1 MLNFK
6 KMKVWEASFE
16 LVEMI
21 YNTSLKLP
29 REEIYGISDQIKR
42 ASVSISSNIAEGCSR
57 LSDKDKARFIEMA
70 LGSAFEL
77 ETQIL
82 ICKRLEYFNNEESES
97 LLSKISLVQKLLSGF
112 IYSLRNVKTIA

>member
-21 YNTSLKLP
+21 YKTSLKLP
-29 REEIYGISDQIKR
+29 SEEMYRIADQIKKT
-42 ASVSISSNIAEGCSR
+42 SVSISSNIAESCSS
-57 LSDKDKARFIEMA
+57 LSDKDKARFIEIA
-70 LGSAFEL
+70 LGLTFAL

-82 ICKRLEYFNNEESES
+82 ICKRLDYFNNDESET
-97 LLSKISLVQKLLSGF
+97 LLNKILLVQKLL
-112 IYSLRNVKTIA
+112 T

>member
-29 REEIYGISDQIKR
+29 KEELYGIADLIKKT
-42 ASVSISSNIAEGCSR
+42 SVSISSNIAESCLS
-57 LSDKDKARFIEMA
+57 LSDKDKARFIEIA
-70 LGSAFEL
+70 LGLTFAL
-77 ETQIL
+77 ETHII
-82 ICKRLEYFNNEESES
+82 ICKQLEYFNNEESES
-97 LLSKISLVQKLLSGF
+97 LINKISLVQKLLS
-112 IYSLRNVKTIA
+112 